1 MTAPACSEEQ
11 FVSLF
16 RELQSTKKV
25 ADRLGVSPDSVRN
38 RKRSVE
44 ARLGLILPLS
54 DPRPKYNTASIDQKA
69 VASLKI
75 RDGTVLIGSDIHL
88 WPGERTTAQKAF
100 IGFVKKFKPYAVVLN
115 GDVLDSSSNNRHPRI
130 AWQKTP
136 TVQEELEVAKDYLD
150 EILRASPNSKRF
162 WPAGNHDLNLESR
175 LANLVPE
182 YRGVTGMHLK
192 DHFPSWY
199 PCWRIDINDDVVIKH
214 RWANG
219 IHAVYNN
226 TLRSGKSFVT
236 GHLHSLK
243 VTPWTD
249 LTGTRFGVDTGTLA
263 EPYADQF
270 SAYTEM
276 NPVNWRSGF
285 VLLTFKNGRLLWPEI
300 ISKFDDEHVEFRG
313 EIIAV

>member
-38 RKRSVE
+38 RKRSIE

-69 VASLKI
+69 IASLKI
-75 RDGTVLIGSDIHL
+75 KDGTVLIGSDIHL

-115 GDVLDSSSNNRHPRI
+115 GDVLDAASNNRHPPI
-130 AWQKTP
+130 GWENKP
-136 TVQEELEVAKDYLD
+136 LVQQELETVADYLD
-150 EILRASPNSKRF
+150 DLLKASPNSKRF
-162 WPAGNHDLNLESR
+162 WAAGNHDLNFESR

-182 YRGVTGMHLK
+182 YSGVKGMHLK
-192 DHFPSWY
+192 DHFPSWI
-199 PCWRIDINDDVVIKH
+199 PCWRVDINEDVVIKH

-226 TLRSGKSFVT
+226 TLRSGKTLIT

-249 LTGTRFGVDTGTLA
+249 YNGTRFGCDCGTLA

-270 SAYTEM
+270 IRYTEA
-276 NPVNWRSGF
+276 NPCNWRSGF
-285 VLLTFKNGRLLWPEI
+285 IILTFVNGTLLWPEI
-300 ISKFDDEHVEFRG
+300 VAKFDDNRMQFRG
-313 EIIAV
+313 QLVDA

>member
-75 RDGTVLIGSDIHL
+75 KDGTVLIGSDIHL

-115 GDVLDSSSNNRHPRI
+115 GDVLDAASNNRHPPI
-130 AWQKTP
+130 GWENKP
-136 TVQEELEVAKDYLD
+136 LVQQELETVADYLD
-150 EILRASPNSKRF
+150 DLLKASPNSKRF
-162 WPAGNHDLNLESR
+162 WCAGNHDLNFESR
-175 LANLVPE
+175 LASLVPE
-182 YRGVTGMHLK
+182 YRGVKGVHLK
-192 DHFPSWY
+192 DHFPAWH
-199 PCWRIDINDDVVIKH
+199 PCWRVDINDDVVIKH

-226 TLRSGKSFVT
+226 TLRSGKTLIT

-249 LTGTRFGVDTGTLA
+249 YRGTRFGVDTGTLA
-263 EPYADQF
+263 EPYSDQF
-270 SAYTEM
+270 IRYSEA
-276 NPVNWRSGF
+276 NPVNWRAGF
-285 VLLTFKNGRLLWPEI
+285 VLLTFVKGRLMWPEI
-300 ISKFDDEHVEFRG
+300 ICKWDDDHVEFRG